1 MYLDPAEWAEF
12 HLRATMLTDDQLTEL
27 TLYFQAN
34 SMTAINKEHHRI
46 IQIVIEERAAERG
59 GKVKK
64 LEKCLELSTPKGYIL
79 QKIHRG
85 FKRLH
90 RFMHCSNSFK
100 NLNNYP
106 EHEDEE
112 VVYYCL

>member
-34 SMTAINKEHHRI
+34 SMTAIDKEHHRI
-46 IQIVIEERAAERG
+46 IQIVIEERAAERE

-64 LEKCLELSTPKGYIL
+64 LEKCLELSTPKGYLL

-90 RFMHCSNSFK
+90 RFIHCSNPFK
-100 NLNNYP
+100 NLNNHPY
-106 EHEDEE
+106 EEDIEDLS
-112 VVYYCL
+112 YCI